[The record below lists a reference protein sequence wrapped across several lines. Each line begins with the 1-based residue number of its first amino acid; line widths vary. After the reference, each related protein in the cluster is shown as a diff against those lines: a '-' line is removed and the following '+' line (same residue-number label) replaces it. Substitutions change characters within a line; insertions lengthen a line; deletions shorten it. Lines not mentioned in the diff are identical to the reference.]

1 MLSITRKRNI
11 NDFRGSLWLPLFLFA
26 QLLNN
31 YQGGFIM
38 ADFIYFE
45 DLFEQ
50 TIGVDLLDEASIVY
64 KAAEFGATMVP
75 ATAVNYL
82 NQKKLI
88 KEVVKNSKS
97 DKEAIEKLN
106 ALKPKFKK
114 VKTWR
119 MNHGNVI
126 PIADKYTKARICQKA
141 IDAIDKEIDRIKK
154 EGK

>member
-1 MLSITRKRNI
+1 
-11 NDFRGSLWLPLFLFA
+11 
-26 QLLNN
+26 
-31 YQGGFIM
+31 M

-64 KAAEFGATMVP
+64 KVAEFGATMVP
-75 ATAVNYL
+75 ATVANYC

-106 ALKPKFKK
+106 TLKPKFKK
-114 VKTWR
+114 VKAWR

-126 PIADKYTKARICQKA
+126 PIVDKYTKARICQKA